1 MRPET
6 DPFLARLREAFLAPR
21 RSMRRGLEENW
32 GSQERWLMVAAGGL
46 INALVFRILL
56 ASSPEAL
63 AVLAQIGMG
72 GFYLSLA
79 LATLMQYALVAGLIN
94 LAGRFTGGAATP
106 EQGRSVA
113 AWWTLVSALLTPL
126 SLIPVPL
133 VAMFAFVANFALLA
147 AYVAEAQKYRSL
159 AATMAAVASAALLLG
174 MLMLSLLQAAPA

>member
-1 MRPET
+1 
-6 DPFLARLREAFLAPR
+6 
-21 RSMRRGLEENW
+21 MRRGLEENW
-32 GSQERWLMVAAGGL
+32 GPKERWLMVAAGGL
-46 INALVFRILL
+46 INALVFRLLL

-63 AVLAQIGMG
+63 ALLAQVGKG
-72 GFYLSLA
+72 GFYFSLA
-79 LATLMQYALVAGLIN
+79 MATLLQYGLVSGLIN

-126 SLIPVPL
+126 SLIPLSL

-147 AYVAEAQKYRSL
+147 AYVTEAQRYRSL
-159 AATMAAVASAALLLG
+159 AATMAAVASVALLLG